1 MQVHSRRHLRYLS
14 RVDAEARIAGPASI
28 VPEWQDG
35 AMDEVTRATSRT
47 EDPGPGPPTGHRA
60 RGTVPEVDPQ
70 TWWDRLWKPFWAV
83 PAAAVMVSLIAGIV
97 LPRAEESWGPS
108 QLQYVF
114 QGGPDGARGLL
125 GTIASA
131 MISVTGLV
139 FSITMVVLQLAS
151 SQFTPRVLGGFL
163 QNRVV
168 QSTLGIFVSTF
179 VFALTVTRSVR
190 GNNETEQFVPQ
201 VSVTLAFLM
210 VLGCVGFFLAFIHHI
225 TLSIQVSHV
234 ISRIGDQTVRLAN
247 RMFPEPVGTETSAF
261 GPSWS
266 PEPGT
271 PHRSLEAPRHG
282 VITHVDY
289 AGLLRWAGKRDVVV
303 TLDRPVGQFLTEGQ
317 HMLRVWGAL
326 AGNGEPETHDLYDL
340 VGLGPQRE
348 MRQDVAFGI
357 RQLVDIADRALSP
370 GINDPTTAVRCLD
383 ELHRILRLLVQRA
396 SPSPYIADEHG
407 QVRVVHHPQA
417 ITDLVELAVV
427 EIGHFGRDSVQITPR
442 LLVLLEDLSD
452 VSAERYLTTVH
463 QLLETL
469 KGPEPVT

>member
-1 MQVHSRRHLRYLS
+1 
-14 RVDAEARIAGPASI
+14 
-28 VPEWQDG
+28 
-35 AMDEVTRATSRT
+35 MDEVTDATRGTDDDGQGSG
-47 EDPGPGPPTGHRA
+47 PGPGTGHRA
-60 RGTVPEVDPQ
+60 RGEVPEVAPQ
-70 TWWDRLWKPFWAV
+70 SWWDRLWKPFWAL
-83 PAAAVMVSLIAGIV
+83 PAACVLITLVVGIV
-97 LPRAEESWGPS
+97 LPHVENSWGTT

-190 GNNETEQFVPQ
+190 GDNETEQFVPQ

-210 VLGCVGFFLAFIHHI
+210 VLACVGFFLAFIHHI
-225 TLSIQVSHV
+225 TTSIQVSHV
-234 ISRIGDQTVRLAN
+234 ISRIGDQTLRLAD
-247 RMFPEPVGTETSAF
+247 RMFPEPAGAEAPAF
-261 GPSWS
+261 GPTWS

-271 PHRSLEAPRHG
+271 PHCSLEAPRHG

-289 AGLLRWAGKRDVVV
+289 GGLLRWAGERDVVV

-317 HMLRVWGAL
+317 HMLRVWGEF
-326 AGNGEPETHDLYDL
+326 AGDGEPEETRELYGHI
-340 VGLGPQRE
+340 GLGPQRE

-370 GINDPTTAVRCLD
+370 GVNDPTTAVQCLD
-383 ELHRILRLLVQRA
+383 ELHRVLRLLVQRA
-396 SPSPYIADEHG
+396 SPSPYIADDEG
-407 QVRVVHHPQA
+407 RVRVVHHPQA
-417 ITDLVELAVV
+417 ITDLLELAVQ
-427 EIGHFGRDSVQITPR
+427 EIAHFGQDSVQIPPR
-442 LLVLLEDLSD
+442 LRTLLEDLSE
-452 VSAERYLTTVH
+452 VSAERYRTSVH
-463 QLLETL
+463 QLLETR
-469 KGPEPVT
+469 KETDDVV

>member
-1 MQVHSRRHLRYLS
+1 
-14 RVDAEARIAGPASI
+14 
-28 VPEWQDG
+28 
-35 AMDEVTRATSRT
+35 MDEVAGPTR
-47 EDPGPGPPTGHRA
+47 PTASQRAPAGQRA
-60 RGTVPEVDPQ
+60 RGTVPVVTPQ
-70 TWWDRLWKPFWAV
+70 TWWNRLWKPFWAV
-83 PAAAVMVSLIAGIV
+83 PAAAVLVSLVVGIF
-97 LPRAEESWGPS
+97 LPRAEEAWGPS

-190 GNNETEQFVPQ
+190 GDNETEQFVPQ

-210 VLGCVGFFLAFIHHI
+210 VLACVGFFLAFIHHI

-234 ISRIGDQTVRLAN
+234 ISRIGDQTARLAD
-247 RMFPEPVGTETSAF
+247 RMFPEPAGTDIPAF

-266 PEPGT
+266 PSPGM
-271 PHRSLEAPRHG
+271 PHCSLEASRHG
-282 VITHVDY
+282 VITFVDY
-289 AGLLRWAGKRDVVV
+289 AGLLRWAGKRNVVV
-303 TLDRPVGQFLTEGQ
+303 TLDRPVGQFLAEGQ
-317 HMLRVWGAL
+317 HMLRVWGTL
-326 AGNGEPETHDLYDL
+326 AGDEEAETRDLYKL
-340 VGLGPQRE
+340 VGVGPQRE

-370 GINDPTTAVRCLD
+370 GVNDPTTAVRCID
-383 ELHRILRLLVQRA
+383 ELHQILRRLVQRA
-396 SPSPYIADEHG
+396 SPSPYIADDQG
-407 QVRVVHHPQA
+407 QVRLVHHPQA

-427 EIGHFGRDSVQITPR
+427 EIAHFGRNAVQITPR
-442 LLVLLEDLSD
+442 LRTMLEDLAE
-452 VSAERYLTTVH
+452 VSAERYRGCVD
-463 QLLETL
+463 QLLQTL
-469 KGPEPVT
+469 DAPLPDPDHAHEKTG